1 MKALLLILMLF
12 AATTARAETIVLG
25 LSQNQVSITA
35 TFDGQDILIFGAVS
49 RDAPAPAEEGALGVI
64 ITVEGPDVPVHVYRK
79 ARRMGIWINTDEVE
93 IDTAPAFYAVAT
105 SAPLEEVLRDVEDLR
120 NSITLPRA
128 IRSVGA
134 RVEDSD
140 AFTRALIRIK
150 QGQDLYQSN
159 YGAIDLQEETL
170 FRVSFA
176 LPANLP
182 EGDYTARIFL
192 TRDGR
197 PIDRASATIPVQ
209 KVGIEQWLYELAHR
223 QSVLYGLLSL
233 ALAIAAGWGASA
245 VFAALRR

>member
-1 MKALLLILMLF
+1 MIFLLLL
-12 AATTARAETIVLG
+12 AAGTARAESIVLG

-49 RDAPAPAEEGALGVI
+49 REAPAPAEEGELGVI
-64 ITVEGPDVPVHVYRK
+64 VTVEGPDLPVTVYRK
-79 ARRMGIWINTDEVE
+79 ARRMGIWVNVDEVE
-93 IDTAPAFYAVAT
+93 VDTAPAFYAVAT
-105 SAPLEEVLRDVEDLR
+105 SAPLREVLRDVEDLR

-134 RVEDSD
+134 RVEDST
-140 AFTRALIRIK
+140 AFTEALIRIK
-150 QGQDLYQSN
+150 ERQDLYQSRI
-159 YGAIDLQEETL
+159 GAVDLQEETL
-170 FRVSFA
+170 FRVSFE

-197 PIDRASATIPVQ
+197 PIDEASAKIPVQ
-209 KVGIEQWLYELAHR
+209 KVGIEQWLYEMSQT
-223 QSVLYGLLSL
+223 QSVFYGLLSL

-245 VFAALRR
+245 AFAVFRR